1 MLPLAQLPEP
11 LPELRL
17 ESAIQGEQLQ
27 IGSQELQSTWRW
39 EGRRDQPPQ
48 KLWLP
53 LDLLEVPRSLPG
65 PPGGSPQVRDA
76 RCLVE
81 PRISKILTKS

>member
-39 EGRRDQPPQ
+39 EGRRDQSPQ
-48 KLWLP
+48 KLQLPGSAGVAAALP
-53 LDLLEVPRSLPG
+53 L
-65 PPGGSPQVRDA
+65 
-76 RCLVE
+76 
-81 PRISKILTKS
+81 